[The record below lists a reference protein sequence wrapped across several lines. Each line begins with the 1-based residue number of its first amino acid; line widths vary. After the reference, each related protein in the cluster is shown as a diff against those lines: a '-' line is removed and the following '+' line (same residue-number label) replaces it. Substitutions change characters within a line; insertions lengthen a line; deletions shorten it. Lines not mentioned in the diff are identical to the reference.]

1 MAMTLELSDE
11 QQAVLADVLKHVL
24 GDLSYEIS
32 DTDISSFKE
41 QLKEKRAEIEA
52 IANQLT

>member
-32 DTDISSFKE
+32 DTDLSSFKE
-41 QLKEKRAEIEA
+41 QLKEKRAELES
-52 IANQLT
+52 IASQLS

>member
-32 DTDISSFKE
+32 DNYNSSFKE
-41 QLKEKRAEIEA
+41 QLKEKRAELES
-52 IANQLT
+52 IANQLK